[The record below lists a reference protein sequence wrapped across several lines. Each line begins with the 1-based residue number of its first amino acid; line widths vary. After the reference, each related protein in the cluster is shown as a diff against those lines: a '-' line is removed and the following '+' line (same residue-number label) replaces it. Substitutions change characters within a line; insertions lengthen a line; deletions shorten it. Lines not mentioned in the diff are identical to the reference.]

1 MRNKKGSVFDTIEMA
16 QTVFVL
22 SFVILIVGFITYSM
36 ANGMASIPM
45 FQTGAGAD
53 GVSFMQNYS
62 TFMDWLPLGIFTIML
77 IVSVYAA
84 RQAQERGLSLL
95 ISYFFVIIISVVI
108 MVLGYILDAMF
119 DSAALASYAPQLPI
133 TAFYAEYALIFGVLY
148 ALIVI
153 VSLHGGSDE

>member
-1 MRNKKGSVFDTIEMA
+1 MINKKGSVFDTIEMA
-16 QTVFVL
+16 QTVFIL

-36 ANGMASIPM
+36 ASGMASIPL

-53 GVSFMQNYS
+53 GVQFMQNYS
-62 TFMDWLPLGIFTIML
+62 TFMDWLPLAIFMVML
-77 IVSVYAA
+77 IVSVYSA
-84 RQAQERGLSLL
+84 RQAQEKGLSLL
-95 ISYFFVIIISVVI
+95 ISYFFIIIITVVI

-119 DSAALASYAPQLPI
+119 DSAALTSYATNLPI

-153 VSLHGGSDE
+153 IALHGGSDE